1 MATSNDTRVRVD
13 GFSKII
19 ASVDSAMPAGLNLAG
34 AFLPARFMACAMSR
48 MRAQRLGVER
58 VEIEEMPRLR
68 NGSGF

>member
-19 ASVDSAMPAGLNLAG
+19 ASVDFSDRRRLELGRRPLAG
-34 AFLPARFMACAMSR
+34 ALHGVRHVDDA
-48 MRAQRLGVER
+48 AQRLGVER

-68 NGSGF
+68 NTT